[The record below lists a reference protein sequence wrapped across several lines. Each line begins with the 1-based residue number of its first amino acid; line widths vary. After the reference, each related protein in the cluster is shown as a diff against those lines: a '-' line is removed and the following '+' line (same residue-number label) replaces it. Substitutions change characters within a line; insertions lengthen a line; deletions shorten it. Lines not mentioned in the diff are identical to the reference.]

1 MLAVPFGGRVPR
13 ALGANPAQ
21 GEPTPA
27 DRSLVLFDALALG
40 LLGLFSALGARRGA
54 IGSAG
59 ALLALIGGYAAAI
72 LAAIR
77 LGPATAQA
85 LAVPAPLGSVAAGTA
100 AFLGVAIAIGLGIG
114 TWRRAA
120 DARRG
125 DAPRSFVDRLGGALF
140 GLARGGLAVLMLG
153 LLALWLDA
161 ARVLAT
167 DSSVASEP
175 RQETPLR
182 VATRAAIETGM
193 EAALPSGT
201 RGEAVAVRVLTRPAE
216 TLGALRNIA
225 EHPQLPALLEDTAF
239 WSDVEAHRVQLALA
253 RPSLRRLTEDVAF
266 REALGAAGVIDPA
279 EARDPGRFRA
289 ALEHAMTQAGPS
301 IARLRSDPELL
312 QLAED
317 PQIAA
322 ALERGDVMSLM
333 MHPTLQKL
341 AARAVTAPP
350 EP

>member
-1 MLAVPFGGRVPR
+1 M
-13 ALGANPAQ
+13 
-21 GEPTPA
+21 
-27 DRSLVLFDALALG
+27 LFDALALG
-40 LLGLFSALGARRGA
+40 LLVLFSALGARRGA

-59 ALLALIGGYAAAI
+59 ALLALLGGYAAAI

-77 LGPATAQA
+77 LGPATAQV
-85 LAVPAPLGSVAAGTA
+85 LGVPVPLGGVAAGTA
-100 AFLGVAIAIGLGIG
+100 AFLGVAIAIGLLSGRL
-114 TWRRAA
+114 RRAA

-125 DAPRSFVDRLGGALF
+125 DAARSFADRLGGALF
-140 GLARGGLAVLMLG
+140 GLARGGMAVLMLG

-161 ARVLAT
+161 ARALAT
-167 DSSVASEP
+167 DASVASAP

-182 VATRAAIETGM
+182 VATRAAIEAGM
-193 EAALPSGT
+193 EAALPPGA

-216 TLGALRNIA
+216 TLGALRSIA
-225 EHPQLPALLEDTAF
+225 EHPQLPALIEDAAF
-239 WSDVEAHRVQLALA
+239 WSEVESGQVEEALA
-253 RPSLRRLTEDVAF
+253 RPSFGRLTEDVAF

-279 EARDPGRFRA
+279 DARDSARFRA
-289 ALEHAMTQAGPS
+289 ALGHVLTEAGPR

-322 ALERGDVMSLM
+322 ALERGDVLSLM
-333 MHPTLQKL
+333 MHPTLRKL
-341 AARAVTAPP
+341 AARALTAPP

>member
-1 MLAVPFGGRVPR
+1 ML
-13 ALGANPAQ
+13 
-21 GEPTPA
+21 
-27 DRSLVLFDALALG
+27 DALALG
-40 LLGLFSALGARRGA
+40 LLMLFSALGARRGA

-59 ALLALIGGYAAAI
+59 ALLALLGGYAAAI

-77 LGPATAQA
+77 LGPATAHA
-85 LAVPAPLGSVAAGTA
+85 LAVPGLLGSLAAGTV
-100 AFLGVAIAIGLGIG
+100 AFLGVAIAIGLLIG
-114 TWRRAA
+114 SWRRAA

-125 DAPRSFVDRLGGALF
+125 DAPRSFADRLGGAFF

-161 ARVLAT
+161 ARALTT
-167 DSSVASEP
+167 DVSVASGP

-193 EAALPSGT
+193 QAALPSGA

-216 TLGALRNIA
+216 TLTALRDIA
-225 EHPQLPALLEDTAF
+225 EHPQLPALIEDTAF
-239 WSDVEAHRVQLALA
+239 WSDVEAGQVEAALA
-253 RPSLRRLTEDVAF
+253 RPSFGRLTEDVAL
-266 REALGAAGVIDPA
+266 REAMGAAGVIDPA
-279 EARDPGRFRA
+279 DARDPARFRT
-289 ALEHAMTQAGPS
+289 ALEHVLTEAGPR
-301 IARLRSDPELL
+301 IARLRSDPALL

-322 ALERGDVMSLM
+322 ALERGDVLSLIL
-333 MHPTLQKL
+333 HPTLRQL
-341 AARAVTAPP
+341 AARALTAPP